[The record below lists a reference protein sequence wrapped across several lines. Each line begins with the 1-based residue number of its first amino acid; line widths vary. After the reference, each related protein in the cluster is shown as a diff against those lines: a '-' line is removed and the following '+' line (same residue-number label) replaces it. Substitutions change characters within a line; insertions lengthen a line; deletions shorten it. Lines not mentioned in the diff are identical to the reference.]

1 MQNASSTKRFLY
13 SVALTFTLEVD
24 EESFSSVA
32 QLCLTLCVP
41 MDGNTPGI
49 PVHHRLPEFIQTHVH
64 RVGDAIQPSHPLS
77 STSPPTCNLSQHQC
91 LFQWV
96 NSSHQVAWS
105 LSFNISLSN
114 EYLGLISF
122 DGLVGSPG
130 CLTDSQESSPT
141 PKFKSIKSSTLSF
154 LYSPTLTSIHD
165 YWKNHNFH

>member
-130 CLTDSQESSPT
+130 CLTDSQESSST
-141 PKFKSIKSSTLSF
+141 PQFKSINFSVLSF
-154 LYSPTLTSIHD
+154 LHGPALT
-165 YWKNHNFH
+165 